1 MMSAFSNISL
11 RDVINL
17 HLRGTAA
24 TASNPRV
31 IDGLLICSSLRQI
44 LQEANHSVVKQYGTP
59 LLPVMGYMSVL
70 EQIGN
75 CYSIVGNNVN
85 LQNGIKRSLEI
96 FANLSRPEVNALYGL
111 RNAIVHNASIIHID
125 NGNGVPSMPF
135 FLEDFPAKLSDPNVN
150 AIKNLSATPWDGNLQ
165 SLDRVHFTTVSVLGL
180 YQLTARVIQNVID
193 HYENGTLDINTR
205 HTRTNTAEEHKEYII
220 KRYLYVLPA

>member
-1 MMSAFSNISL
+1 MMTAFSNISL
-11 RDVINL
+11 EEVINL

-31 IDGLLICSSLRQI
+31 IDGRMICSSLSQI
-44 LQEANHSVVKQYGTP
+44 LQEANHSVVKQYGSP

-75 CYSIVGNNVN
+75 CYSIVGNNSN

-96 FANLSRPEVNALYGL
+96 FANTNRAEVNALYGL

-135 FLEDFPAKLSDPNVN
+135 FLEDFPANLSHANVD
-150 AIKNLSATPWDGNLQ
+150 AIKSLNTTPWDGNLQ
-165 SLDRVHFTTVSVLGL
+165 SLDRAHFTTVSVLGL
-180 YQLTARVIQNVID
+180 YQLTARVIQNVIH
-193 HYENGTLDINTR
+193 HYENGTLGININ
-205 HTRTNTAEEHKEYII
+205 HTRTNTDEAHKEYII